1 MTITNQDVDVYR
13 GDSAL
18 LEISLTDANG
28 DPFALTAGGTLKYR
42 VAPTAHSSEDESV
55 IRKELGAGI
64 DLFDGVAEITL
75 LSDDT
80 DHIVPEDYYH
90 ELKIYDLGDVA
101 TAMTGN
107 FKVRQSLQMPQV
119 RQATVNISMTA
130 KVNINAIKV
139 P

>member
-18 LEISLTDANG
+18 LEIQLTDANG

-42 VAPTAHSSEDESV
+42 VAPTAHASEDETL

-64 DLFDGVAEITL
+64 DLLDGVAEVTL
-75 LSDDT
+75 LSEDT
-80 DHIVPEDYYH
+80 DIIPQDYYH

-101 TAMTGN
+101 TSMTGN
-107 FKVRQSLQMPQV
+107 FKVRWALRMPQV
-119 RQATVNISMTA
+119 RQAEAQLKLTTNVKA
-130 KVNINAIKV
+130 L
-139 P
+139 

>member
-18 LEISLTDANG
+18 LEVQLTDANG
-28 DPFALTAGGTLKYR
+28 DPFALTAGGTIKYR
-42 VAPTAHSSEDESV
+42 VAPTSHASEAEVV

-64 DLFDGVAEITL
+64 DLFEGVAEISL
-75 LSDDT
+75 MSEDT
-80 DHIVPEDYYH
+80 DIMPQGYYH

-107 FKVRQSLQMPQV
+107 FQVRQALSMPQV
-119 RQATVNISMTA
+119 RQAQA
-130 KVNINAIKV
+130 KIGLTGKIKA
-139 P
+139 